1 MKSIKKAI
9 YLETITLVIVG
20 LLIIST
26 ASIIAQK
33 PKINENKVI
42 TQTNKINIKTWDST
56 PVPQS
61 AQKSE
66 ITVPL
71 AIKRTVL
78 PMDIPVVSTTDN
90 EIHPAI
96 TRYGSGLL
104 WGGYS
109 LQQSI
114 FESSINF
121 IYSADNG
128 NTWESPSGLNP
139 EIGYIDYISVDSL
152 GDGIVATFQPDPSTS
167 EQWRIIMPDPLDTGT
182 WNGASWDWSS
192 FNYDDFKNLE
202 VAGYEFPD
210 IPNAAEYYGW
220 MVGSVSGSDFVD
232 APTFFFANGETTNQ
246 GWIWTWNE
254 AGTRSINAAVDI
266 DNSNGK
272 MYSAWEYHNETT
284 GAIDIL
290 LATGYL
296 EDYLAADY
304 ANWGPY
310 PTWKTFGGEESNECP
325 DVAAVNQYVYL
336 ICEAGDAIVCYY
348 SSDNGVNWNQITVA
362 SNGMYPTITAFGTEA
377 TIAYVSNGNLFTT
390 VTKDGGASWSEPAKI
405 NEQDG
410 TVEMEYATA
419 QIRSYNNVLW
429 TDNRDGNKDIYYDSG
444 SITSILE
451 IESISSGIGV
461 SAVIKNIGTATAE
474 NVDWSIVT
482 DGTVFLGGE
491 KSGQITTLD
500 PDESVTIKTGLM
512 LGFGA
517 ISVTIT
523 VGSVTKTV
531 SGKLL
536 LFFVTGLA

>member
-9 YLETITLVIVG
+9 YLETITLVIAG
-20 LLIIST
+20 LLILST
-26 ASIIAQK
+26 ASAIRQE
-33 PKINENKVI
+33 PQINENKVI
-42 TQTNKINIKTWDST
+42 TQTSKINVKTWDST

-61 AQKSE
+61 AQKNE

-109 LQQSI
+109 LQPSI

-128 NTWESPSGLNP
+128 KTWESPSGLNP

-232 APTFFFANGETTNQ
+232 GPTFFFANGETLNN

-254 AGTRSINAAVDI
+254 AGTRSINPAVDI
-266 DNSNGK
+266 DNSKGK
-272 MYSAWEYHNETT
+272 MYSVWEYHNDTS
-284 GAIDIL
+284 GAIDIQ

-304 ANWGPY
+304 ANWGPN
-310 PTWKTFGGEESNECP
+310 PTWKTFGGEESNEYP
-325 DVAAVNQYVYL
+325 DVAASNQHVY
-336 ICEAGDAIVCYY
+336 ITCEADDALVCFY
-348 SSDNGVNWNQITVA
+348 SNDNGATWSQSTVT
-362 SNGMYPTITAFGTEA
+362 SNGKYPTITALGAEA
-377 TIAYVSNGNLFTT
+377 TIAYVSNGNIFTT
-390 VTKDGGASWSEPAKI
+390 VTKDGGVSWSTPGQI
-405 NEQDG
+405 NEQDN
-410 TVEMEYATA
+410 TVVMEYATTE
-419 QIRSYNNVLW
+419 ITTYNHLLW
-429 TDNRDGNKDIYYDSG
+429 TDNRNGNKDIYYAIG
-444 SITSILE
+444 SASSPILQ
-451 IESISSGIGV
+451 IESISGGIGV
-461 SAVIKNIGTATAE
+461 SAVIKNIGTAAA
-474 NVDWSIVT
+474 NIIPAVS
-482 DGTVFLGGE
+482 
-491 KSGQITTLD
+491 
-500 PDESVTIKTGLM
+500 SVSVR
-512 LGFGA
+512 GFAFG
-517 ISVTIT
+517 
-523 VGSVTKTV
+523 VGINRNIACST
-531 SGKLL
+531 S
-536 LFFVTGLA
+536 